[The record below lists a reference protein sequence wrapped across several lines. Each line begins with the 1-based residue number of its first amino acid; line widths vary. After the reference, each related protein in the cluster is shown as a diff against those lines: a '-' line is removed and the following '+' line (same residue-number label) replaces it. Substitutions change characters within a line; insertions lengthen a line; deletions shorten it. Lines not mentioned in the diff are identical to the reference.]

1 MLQIAVCD
9 ARAED
14 RDVISGLLKHYFK
27 QYPYEYCIT
36 EYSSGETL
44 TEDYEEERCWFSLIF
59 LGMCLPGMP
68 GMETARKV
76 RQMDKRAAI
85 VFMAATPRFALESY
99 EVRAFGY
106 LLKPLQA

>member
-44 TEDYEEERCWFSLIF
+44 TAVSYTHLDVYKRQDY
-59 LGMCLPGMP
+59 
-68 GMETARKV
+68 
-76 RQMDKRAAI
+76 AAG
-85 VFMAATPRFALESY
+85 RL
-99 EVRAFGY
+99 
-106 LLKPLQA
+106 